1 MPTIGPILGNDDDDD
16 KLSTSTVAST
26 VGTGLLSLAS
36 RMSALNV
43 DFGDKLHAEEGHT
56 IEEED
61 EEGDGSRSDR
71 TDRTQR
77 TMNTVNTVQTEDR
90 EDRDSVLEDTISRW
104 VGAAS
109 GKAPYTPCHHVVGIC
124 SCLQNHHAIYPPA
137 HKIRRGRAY
146 FMT

>member
-1 MPTIGPILGNDDDDD
+1 VWGRCNFTPHLTIPVFMKTLVHLLSNLISPLSIFMPNIGSGFDDDDN
-16 KLSTSTVAST
+16 LSATSTVAST

-77 TMNTVNTVQTEDR
+77 TMNTMNTAQTEDR
-90 EDRDSVLEDTISRW
+90 EERDSVLEDTFSR
-104 VGAAS
+104 
-109 GKAPYTPCHHVVGIC
+109 
-124 SCLQNHHAIYPPA
+124 
-137 HKIRRGRAY
+137 
-146 FMT
+146 